1 MVRFRHTK
9 PRPDKISWYR
19 LLFLSPYLFI
29 SLFLLSACNNAPG
42 NKLFDPK
49 DVAFSASYNPL
60 FDGQLYP
67 SMLLASQSSTTHLA
81 PFTCTLTSP
90 ADNSVL
96 RVVVDSSALNYV
108 TIIQEIMPHRGEEYS
123 FQPSVK
129 WKYDVLRRL
138 RQPGAVDLTFTCYIN
153 DEEVDIK
160 NLHLAYRS
168 VNECPLSLV
177 YQGVHTDFRW
187 LFAAYVNE
195 DHPQIEQI
203 ITDIMDQGN
212 VKRLNGYQGTERNV
226 RDQVFAVWYYA
237 LDRGITYSS
246 ISCTSNPSSRA
257 NVQHIR
263 FFDEVYSSRQ
273 ANCIDACVFFA
284 SILRKIG
291 LKPVIFVE
299 PCHAYLGYYTDKNRK
314 NISLLETTITSWVN
328 FPELEK
334 SLDADGRLPDEQ
346 FSKIRKYISDQEAE
360 QYLGGRMRFTD
371 LKRAIARS
379 LFDKAT
385 EYDRETFN
393 NNREHFADPESITYQ
408 QLDIEQLR
416 KEVQPIN

>member
-1 MVRFRHTK
+1 MVRLRQSK
-9 PRPDKISWYR
+9 PRHSSVIV
-19 LLFLSPYLFI
+19 LLVLSC
-29 SLFLLSACNNAPG
+29 LLAGCHQAAPG
-42 NKLFDPK
+42 NKLFDPRQV
-49 DVAFSASYNPL
+49 DFTVAYNPL

-67 SMLLASQSSTTHLA
+67 SMLLASQSSTDHLS
-81 PFTCTLTSP
+81 PFSCTLTSP

-108 TIIQEIMPHRGEEYS
+108 TIFQEILPRRGEEYTFS
-123 FQPSVK
+123 PSVK

-138 RQPGAVDLTFTCYIN
+138 RQPGAVDLTFSCYIN

-160 NLHLAYRS
+160 NLHLSYRT
-168 VNECPLSLV
+168 VNECPLSLY
-177 YQGVHTDFRW
+177 YQGTNNDFRW

-212 VKRLNGYQGTERNV
+212 VRRLNGYQGTKRDV

-263 FFDEVYSSRQ
+263 FFDDVYSSRQ

-299 PCHAYLGYYTDKNRK
+299 PCHAYLGYYTDRNRQD
-314 NISLLETTITSWVN
+314 IALLETTITSWVN
-328 FPELEK
+328 FPELER
-334 SLDADGRLPDEQ
+334 SLDGDGRLPDEQ
-346 FSKIRKYISDQEAE
+346 FEKIRKYLSDQDADR
-360 QYLGGRMRFTD
+360 YLNGKMKFTE
-371 LKRAIARS
+371 LKKTIARS
-379 LFDKAT
+379 LFDKAS
-385 EYDRETFN
+385 EYDRDTYKA
-393 NNREHFADPESITYQ
+393 NREHFADTASITYQ

-416 KEVQPIN
+416 KLVQPIN